1 MNDETNSQEEIAH
14 TMQFAPTPTLNAEW
28 LASLSHE
35 LRSPLAAI
43 QGYATLL
50 LRHEGCIAPEEHHE
64 FLQAITDGSNRLNAV
79 LDSLIDVASLEM
91 GTISFHS
98 LPLDLLQLVQD
109 TLATEQQ
116 KYSEST
122 ISLIV
127 KDEYDVMSSAQQRH
141 CIIQGDQVL
150 LQKLLMQLLDNAQK
164 YTATSPSIMV
174 TLTSQG
180 FDQDT
185 GQIPPRIHSYIQE
198 HKQHLVQLS
207 IRDEE
212 IGISNADSERIFERF
227 ERVDMQLTSPVSG
240 LGLGLTLCKYIV
252 ALHDGVIW
260 VESFPGK
267 GSTFQILFPTA

>member
-14 TMQFAPTPTLNAEW
+14 TMQFVPTPVLNAEW

-50 LRHEGCIAPEEHHE
+50 LRHEGRITPEEDYE
-64 FLQAITDGSNRLNAV
+64 FLQAITEGSNRLNSV
-79 LDSLIDVASLEM
+79 LDSLLDVASLEM
-91 GTISFHS
+91 GTMSFHP
-98 LPLDLLQLVQD
+98 LPLDLLQLVQG

-127 KDEYDVMSSAQQRH
+127 KDEYDAMSSTQQRH
-141 CIIQGDQVL
+141 CIIQGDQAL

-164 YTATSPSIMV
+164 YTATSPSITV

-180 FDQDT
+180 CDQDT
-185 GQIPPRIHSYIQE
+185 GQVPPRIHAYIQK
-198 HKQHLVQLS
+198 HTQHLVQLS
-207 IRDEE
+207 IRDEG

-227 ERVDMQLTSPVSG
+227 ERVDIQLTSPVSG

-260 VESFPGK
+260 VESFPGE
-267 GSTFQILFPTA
+267 GSTFQMLFPTA